1 MKEKQLK
8 CCSKKKIREASINKE
23 EYYQKDSKK
32 KNCKLEEFRY
42 IYIILNIDTLEYLY
56 IGTASNLK
64 SIHRYKC
71 YENIRKCI
79 AEDINYKVIYLEL
92 NKDEPL
98 ENILHMK
105 RFLIKS
111 RNPKWNYRAKSYNE
125 EIVLKML
132 VKYQPLFKI
141 YDIKPEISTKEY

>member
-1 MKEKQLK
+1 MSVKEKQLK
-8 CCSKKKIREASINKE
+8 C
-23 EYYQKDSKK
+23 YLK
-32 KNCKLEEFRY
+32 KNCKLEKFRY
-42 IYIILNIDTLEYLY
+42 IYMILNVDTLEYLY
-56 IGTASNLK
+56 IGAASNLK
-64 SIHRYKC
+64 NIHEYKC
-71 YENIRKCI
+71 YKNIRKCI
-79 AEDINYKVIYLEL
+79 TEGINYKVMYLEL

-111 RNPKWNYRAKSYNE
+111 RNPKWNYRGKGYNE

-141 YDIKPEISTKEY
+141 YDIKSEISTKEYQDKLSELFK